1 MDRINSD
8 MFSLHVVSLTI
19 FRQEISRGVILL
31 SLDETILSKLRS
43 FDAIKIYIYIY
54 IFFLG
59 SSWSSL
65 CFLSLGVLLL
75 WCILLG
81 KIKREEGKMWT
92 GTKNRVKQTHGWI
105 DGEWDPDTDGA
116 WSHVPSYSPPSWALA

>member
-1 MDRINSD
+1 MVDCINSD

-19 FRQEISRGVILL
+19 FRQEISRGFILL

-43 FDAIKIYIYIY
+43 FDAIRIYLYIYN
-54 IFFLG
+54 FFLLG

-75 WCILLG
+75 RCTLLG

-92 GTKNRVKQTHGWI
+92 GTKDRVERTHGWI
-105 DGEWDPDTDGA
+105 DGEWDPHTDGA
-116 WSHVPSYSPPSWALA
+116 WSSCALILSLPS